1 MSEKQYSYRNNQ
13 HNSKGGE
20 SYNKNLDELAEKAG
34 PGPAFEGKPLE
45 VAVYGNNFDRALRA
59 FRALVQK
66 ERILSLYKE
75 KSTYEKPSDKK
86 RRKRSEAIRKNLE
99 FEGEGEFK
107 PRMRKRPPEPID
119 EPTE

>member
-1 MSEKQYSYRNNQ
+1 MSEKQYGYRNNQ
-13 HNSKGGE
+13 HGSKGGE
-20 SYNKNLDELAEKAG
+20 SYKQNLDELAEKVG

-45 VAVYGNNFDRALRA
+45 VIVYGNNFDRALRA

-86 RRKRSEAIRKNLE
+86 RRKRSEAKRKNIE
-99 FEGEGEFK
+99 FEGEFK
-107 PRMRKRPPEPID
+107 PRMRKRPPEPV
-119 EPTE
+119 ETTE